1 MVEYRPAGY
10 WEITGGKSLGRGG
23 AQCSEF
29 TSQTPPGSC
38 KGPGKLYYGSVE
50 WKEVTVVKY
59 TQNLSYN
66 KGLLFCGKNLCQG
79 LT

>member
-29 TSQTPPGSC
+29 TSVTPPGSC
-38 KGPGKLYYGSVE
+38 KGPGKLYFMALVE
-50 WKEVTVVKY
+50 WKEV
-59 TQNLSYN
+59 
-66 KGLLFCGKNLCQG
+66 
-79 LT
+79 